1 MIDWLVTQ
9 IFKIDPLRVAL
20 FKEVDM
26 YNSISRIMA
35 DDQSSKNAC
44 AIWCEEDGW
53 RGWNIKEDGTYY
65 FHDVAEHSLGDIMML
80 VTSGQEKEELDPLE
94 QKYGMLTEL

>member
-20 FKEVDM
+20 FQEVNM
-26 YNSISRIMA
+26 YNSITRIMA
-35 DDQSSKNAC
+35 DDESSKIAC
-44 AIWCEEDGW
+44 AIWCDEDGW

-65 FHDVAEHSLGDIMML
+65 FHDIAEHSLGDIMRL
-80 VTSGQEKEELDPLE
+80 VISEPEDQ
-94 QKYGMLTEL
+94 YGMLVEL

>member
-1 MIDWLVTQ
+1 MIDWLVRQ
-9 IFKIDPLRVAL
+9 IFKIDPLRIAL
-20 FKEVDM
+20 FQEVDM

-35 DDQSSKNAC
+35 DEESSKIAC

-65 FHDVAEHSLGDIMML
+65 FHDIAENSLGDIMRL
-80 VTSGQEKEELDPLE
+80 VISEPEDQ
-94 QKYGMLTEL
+94 YGMLVEL